1 MAQEENEGKRKKLS
15 PEEWEKKQQDRQN
28 RKLEMAQRDDMD
40 FVSRKAEDTSDFIKL
55 IGTTDFLVNT
65 LRKSMGRK
73 RRIDGIKAVQYIARI
88 EAIKDELNL
97 WNAEVSREL
106 KRDYR
111 PPFGYDDPLKDE
123 KKAAD
128 V

>member
-1 MAQEENEGKRKKLS
+1 MVQEENEGKKKKLT

-28 RKLEMAQRDDMD
+28 RKLEMAQRDDTD
-40 FVSRKAEDTSDFIKL
+40 FVSRKAEDTSDFIRL
-55 IGTTDFLVNT
+55 IATTDFLVNR

-73 RRIDGIKAVQYIARI
+73 RRIDGIKAVQFISRI

-106 KRDYR
+106 KSDYK
-111 PPFGYDDPLKDE
+111 PPYGYENPLNGEIKVG
-123 KKAAD
+123 D

>member
-1 MAQEENEGKRKKLS
+1 MTQEENEGKRKKLT
-15 PEEWEKKQQDRQN
+15 PEEWEKKHQDRQN

-73 RRIDGIKAVQYIARI
+73 KRIDGIKAVQFISRI

-106 KRDYR
+106 KSDYK
-111 PPFGYDDPLKDE
+111 PPYGYENPLKEE
-123 KKAAD
+123 KVTTDA
-128 V
+128 

>member
-1 MAQEENEGKRKKLS
+1 MSQEENEVKRKKLT
-15 PEEWEKKQQDRQN
+15 PDEWEKKHQDRQN

-73 RRIDGIKAVQYIARI
+73 RRIDGTKAVQFISRI

-97 WNAEVSREL
+97 WNAEVSRDL
-106 KRDYR
+106 KTNYK
-111 PPFGYDDPLKDE
+111 PPYGYENPLKE
-123 KKAAD
+123 
-128 V
+128 

>member
-1 MAQEENEGKRKKLS
+1 MAQEENEGKRKKLT

-28 RKLEMAQRDDMD
+28 RKLEMAQREDMD

-111 PPFGYDDPLKDE
+111 PPFGYENPLKNENKVRDI
-123 KKAAD
+123 
-128 V
+128 